1 MVVVDSVGLWNS
13 CFYKGMEPSFHVI
26 RCSVV

>member
-13 CFYKGMEPSFHVI
+13 WFYKGMEPSFHVS
-26 RCSVV
+26 CDKM